1 MSTRLDLLKGGRDA
15 EARQQTLRATI
26 EWSYDFLSTEEKAL
40 FARLAVFAGGCTLEA
55 AEAVANAALD
65 VLESLVEKSLLRHTE
80 ERFWM
85 LETIR
90 EYATERLRASGEE
103 REIGSRHLRWF
114 VSFLERSEPELAGPL
129 QSLMGQRMEQEFGNV
144 RAAFAWSLATG
155 DIDAALRLVGIHR
168 FWMSVQGYRREGL
181 AWVNEALSRPGNA
194 DPSLRARAL
203 RQAGE
208 FRRVEGD
215 LDGARWYLEQALSL
229 QRELS
234 DPAALGEI
242 LYVLGVVESAA
253 GRTERAHEAIVE
265 SIAIARAAG
274 GRQQLGERLAQLGE
288 ITYDQGVPERARPL
302 LEDALRLARETGDS
316 HTIADSLRVLG
327 MIARDDGHASE
338 ARSFLGEAVA
348 LQREISDWT
357 CTSVSLSVLA
367 DQALRERDPAQARA
381 LFAESLELQRSLGHH
396 WYRAVDCLWG
406 LAATAAAQGQPG
418 CRLAGDR

>member
-1 MSTRLDLLKGGRDA
+1 
-15 EARQQTLRATI
+15 
-26 EWSYDFLSTEEKAL
+26 
-40 FARLAVFAGGCTLEA
+40 
-55 AEAVANAALD
+55 
-65 VLESLVEKSLLRHTE
+65 
-80 ERFWM
+80 
-85 LETIR
+85 
-90 EYATERLRASGEE
+90 
-103 REIGSRHLRWF
+103 
-114 VSFLERSEPELAGPL
+114 
-129 QSLMGQRMEQEFGNV
+129 MEQEFGNV
-144 RAAFAWSLATG
+144 RAAFAWSLAAG
-155 DIDAALRLVGIHR
+155 DIDPALRLVGIHR
-168 FWMSVQGYRREGL
+168 FWMSLQGHREEGL

-215 LDGARWYLEQALSL
+215 LDGARWYLEQAVSI

-242 LYVLGVVESAA
+242 LYVLGLVESAT
-253 GRTERAHEAIVE
+253 GRTEQAHEAIVE
-265 SIAIARAAG
+265 SIAIATAVG

-316 HTIADSLRVLG
+316 HTVADALRVLG
-327 MIARDDGHASE
+327 MIARDDGHSSE

-381 LFAESLELQRSLGHH
+381 LFAESLELQRNMGPH

-406 LAATAAAQGQPG
+406 LAATAAAEGRLVRATRLLGAEERLRREARVPF
-418 CRLAGDR
+418 RLARPERHDAVLQYVRNRMEEAAFISAWREGLAMGREEALALALTDDEPRAPTET